1 MKIWALGFITMGALG
16 VLNAPKYLLLWI
28 LRGTG
33 PLSDQGQLAVDHL
46 GAVAMLAGIG
56 LIVVGA
62 VMWIA
67 EPEPLLSTKETR
79 RHHIISAA
87 TSAAC
92 GVLTLLTAI
101 PGQPLWWRWSGV
113 TVFSVLT
120 ALEVVKAV
128 RFKAMRAHEWK
139 VN

>member
-1 MKIWALGFITMGALG
+1 MKMWALGFIGMGALG

-33 PLSDQGQLAVDHL
+33 PLQAQLAIDHV
-46 GAVAMLAGIG
+46 GSVAMLAGIG
-56 LIVVGA
+56 LIVLGA

-79 RHHIISAA
+79 LHHIISAA
-87 TSAAC
+87 TWAAC
-92 GVLTLLTAI
+92 GVMALLTVI
-101 PGQPLWWRWSGV
+101 PGQSLLRWSGV

-120 ALEVVKAV
+120 AVDVVKAV
-128 RFKAMRAHEWK
+128 RFKATPRP
-139 VN
+139 

>member
-1 MKIWALGFITMGALG
+1 MKSWALGFITMGALG

-33 PLSDQGQLAVDHL
+33 PLSDQAQLAIDRASSL
-46 GAVAMLAGIG
+46 AMLAGVG
-56 LIVVGA
+56 LILLGA

-92 GVLTLLTAI
+92 GVLLTSI
-101 PGQPLWWRWSGV
+101 SGQPLWWRWSGV

-120 ALEVVKAV
+120 AVEVVKAV
-128 RFKAMRAHEWK
+128 RFKATPRP
-139 VN
+139 